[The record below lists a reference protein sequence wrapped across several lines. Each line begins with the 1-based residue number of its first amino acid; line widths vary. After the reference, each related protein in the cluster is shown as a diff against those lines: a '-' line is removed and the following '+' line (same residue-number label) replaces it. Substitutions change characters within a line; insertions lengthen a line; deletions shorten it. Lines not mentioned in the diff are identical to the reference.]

1 MELIFEFIFS
11 IFGELLLQIIVEV
24 LIELGFNGVAS
35 TIQNRKERSPLL
47 AFIGY
52 CIIGGLAGALSLW
65 IVPHQVIE
73 SETFALLNLFITP
86 IIAGLLMSYIGYLR
100 KRRGKDI
107 IRLDSFIYG
116 FTFAFSMALV
126 RYYFGA

>member
-24 LIELGFNGVAS
+24 LIELGFNGVANN
-35 TIQNRKERSPLL
+35 IKNRKDRSPFL

-52 CIIGGLAGALSLW
+52 CILGAIAGAVSLW

-73 SETFALLNLFITP
+73 SETFALLNLFVTP
-86 IIAGLLMSYIGYLR
+86 ILAGFIMSYIGYLR
-100 KRRGKDI
+100 KRSGKDR

-116 FTFAFSMALV
+116 FTFAFAMALI
-126 RYYFGA
+126 RYYFGS

>member
-11 IFGELLLQIIVEV
+11 IFGELLLQIMVEV

-35 TIQNRKERSPLL
+35 TFQNRKNRSPLL

-52 CIIGGLAGALSLW
+52 SILGGLAGALSLW
-65 IVPHQVIE
+65 VVPHQVIE
-73 SETFALLNLFITP
+73 SEAFALLNLFITP
-86 IIAGLLMSYIGYLR
+86 IVAGLLMSYLGYLR
-100 KRRGKDI
+100 KRKGKDV

-116 FTFAFSMALV
+116 FTFAFAMALV

>member
-1 MELIFEFIFS
+1 MELIFEFLFS
-11 IFGELLLQIIVEV
+11 IFGELLLQIVVEV

-35 TIQNRKERSPLL
+35 IFQTRKNRSPLL

-52 CIIGGLAGALSLW
+52 CIIGSLAGALSLW

-73 SETFALLNLFITP
+73 SEIFAILNLLITP
-86 IIAGLLMSYIGYLR
+86 IFAGLLMSYMGFLR
-100 KRRGKDI
+100 KRRGKDV
-107 IRLDSFIYG
+107 IRLDSFVYG
-116 FTFAFSMALV
+116 FIFAFAMALV